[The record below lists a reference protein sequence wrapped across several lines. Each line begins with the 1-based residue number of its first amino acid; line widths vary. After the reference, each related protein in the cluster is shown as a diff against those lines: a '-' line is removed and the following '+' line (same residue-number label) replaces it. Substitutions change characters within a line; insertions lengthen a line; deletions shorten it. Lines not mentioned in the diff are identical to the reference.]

1 MARQQN
7 LTYSRISGKRYEEEE
22 EEGDCVDHFCSF
34 VDSKNDC
41 TPTYTSFF
49 SQSSR
54 GIMAISAILSNNQI
68 CISASAFPTLAVDF
82 VNPLLMGMPL
92 KHSEGGA
99 STSSSNLALFS
110 KKLR

>member
-7 LTYSRISGKRYEEEE
+7 LTYSRISGERYEEEEE

-49 SQSSR
+49 PSLR
-54 GIMAISAILSNNQI
+54 
-68 CISASAFPTLAVDF
+68 AV
-82 VNPLLMGMPL
+82 
-92 KHSEGGA
+92 
-99 STSSSNLALFS
+99 
-110 KKLR
+110 